1 MSRKYISLNRGW
13 LYTDDFKEEFINKD
27 FNDSLFQLVNL
38 PHANKEVSYNYFDE
52 KSYQFIS
59 CYRKKVLISSEE
71 KEKLIYLDFEGV
83 MTYARVF
90 CNGSYVGE
98 HKGGYTPFSLC
109 QCCATFSSQFHSLH
123 C

>member
-13 LYTDDFKEEFINKD
+13 LYTDDFKEEYINKD

-71 KEKLIYLDFEGV
+71 KEKLIYLDFEV
-83 MTYARVF
+83 VNF
-90 CNGSYVGE
+90 
-98 HKGGYTPFSLC
+98 F
-109 QCCATFSSQFHSLH
+109 LH
-123 C
+123 IR